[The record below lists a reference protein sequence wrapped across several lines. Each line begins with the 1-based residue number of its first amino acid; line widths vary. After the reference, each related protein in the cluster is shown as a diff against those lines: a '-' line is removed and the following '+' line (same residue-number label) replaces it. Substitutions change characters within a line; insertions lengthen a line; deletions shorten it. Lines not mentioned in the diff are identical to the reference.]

1 MWHKRGRMTA
11 RAHEPRRKPPR
22 TLAPLDAAALER
34 LALRYVERFATTRG
48 KLTDYLRR
56 KIRERG
62 WEGAPDDPGADPAG
76 TAERMAALGYI
87 DDRAWAEARA
97 GALGRRGLGA
107 RRVTGALM
115 AAGVGEA
122 DRAAV
127 APDVAA
133 QAVDAALKF
142 ARRKRLGPW
151 GAGEQDRAGRDKA
164 LGAMLRAGHP
174 IDLSRRILTLPPGTE
189 PDPDAFA

>member
-1 MWHKRGRMTA
+1 MKPA
-11 RAHEPRRKPPR
+11 RPRKPPPP
-22 TLAPLDAAALER
+22 PLDTAALER

-48 KLTDYLRR
+48 KLADYLRR
-56 KIRERG
+56 KVRERG
-62 WEGAPDDPGADPAG
+62 WDGPPDAPGADPVAV
-76 TAERMAALGYI
+76 AERMAALGYL

-97 GALGRRGLGA
+97 ASLGRRGLGA
-107 RRVTGALM
+107 ARVGGALR
-115 AAGVGEA
+115 AAGVDET

-133 QAVDAALKF
+133 RAVDAALRF

-151 GAGEQDRAGRDKA
+151 GTAELDRAAREKA

-174 IDLSRRILTLPPGTE
+174 VELSRRILALPPGSE
-189 PDPDAFA
+189 VDEDALG